1 MELHTVVSY
10 TNLTDSSRSNKED
23 FLEND
28 LIQKTLSNG
37 CIVEQYWSI
46 VSVEEFTEKQSKLV
60 LDGEI
65 TEEEKTKLVQDYTD
79 IRSEMMSSEYC

>member
-23 FLEND
+23 FLATD
-28 LIQKTLSNG
+28 LIKKTLSNG
-37 CIVEQYWSI
+37 CIVEQYWGL
-46 VSVEEFTEKQSKLV
+46 VGVEEFTEKQSQLV

-65 TEEEKTKLVQDYTD
+65 TEEEKTKIVQDYTD
-79 IRSEMMSSEYC
+79 VTSEMMSSEYY

>member
-23 FLEND
+23 FLATD
-28 LIQKTLSNG
+28 LIKKTLSNG
-37 CIVEQYWSI
+37 CIVEQYWGL
-46 VSVEEFTEKQSKLV
+46 VGVEEFTEKQSQLV

-65 TEEEKTKLVQDYTD
+65 TEEEKTENIQNYTNQ
-79 IRSEMMSSEYC
+79 RSEMIASEYY

>member
-37 CIVEQYWSI
+37 CIVEEYWSI
-46 VSVEEFTEKQSKLV
+46 VSIEEFTEKQSKLV

-65 TEEEKTKLVQDYTD
+65 TEEEKTKLVQDYTN
-79 IRSEMMSSEYC
+79 IRSEMMSSEYF